1 MSSTMIR
8 TAISLVWLTL
18 VALASHA
25 QVNDAARALK
35 LLPAPKEVQMAEGRI
50 VIKPT
55 TTILISDAED
65 RFAAETL
72 QKEIHE
78 RTGMRLS
85 IESVNAASKTI
96 GHISLGRL
104 TDRGL
109 RAYLESQGVR
119 VDKFYGADLNG
130 NDSAKRDYAIRHYPK
145 HDYVEKDSEQYAE
158 KHDSNKCDSIPNG
171 VYDQGYIIRVTDS
184 GVLVAGCTA
193 QGLFYGAQTLRQ
205 LLRPD
210 GFGGKTL
217 AIPAL
222 VIRDWPSMEWRGV
235 SDDISRGPI
244 PTFDYLKTQIRT
256 LAEYKINMLGLNM
269 EHVFDFQTQP
279 LVSPKDAAPKESA
292 AKDAASKEAGTQAAL
307 TPTEIK
313 ALVDYARRYF
323 ITIVPE
329 QQAFGHLHQFLK
341 YEIYSDLA
349 EMPHGHVLTPSNPKT
364 YDLIRQIYGEIV
376 PLFPGLFF
384 HIGSDETFELGLGQT
399 KTLAA
404 QQGLGRVY
412 LEHLQKVF
420 EIMQPYHKQLM
431 FWGDIAV
438 KYPELLTILP
448 KDMIAVPW
456 DYDPKPSYENIIT
469 PYTNAGLRVVV
480 APGAGNWGVIWPDFD
495 SAFVNIRNFIRDGQK
510 HQALGVLNTT
520 WNDDGE
526 SLVDMTWP
534 ALVFGAAA
542 GWQPGESNIDDFKNS
557 YDWAFYRNDEDRT
570 FADVVDN
577 LDRPHS
583 LLAGIK
589 LDNASNELFWSDPF
603 SAAGAATAD
612 KALPVTHEL
621 RLSAEHAA
629 ESLALNRA
637 KARLHAETL
646 DDMLLAAW
654 HLDTL
659 GLKIQFTAEISR
671 YYWDAYQNQSDGLRV
686 QHDLDEI
693 VDINGRLQSLRDAIT
708 EMRRMYS
715 DGWARENRSY
725 WLNNVLVRYDSLA
738 YEVQGKI
745 IAVQAAQRQYW
756 TIKTLPA
763 PEQLGFFLK

>member
-1 MSSTMIR
+1 MR
-8 TAISLVWLTL
+8 RPKL
-18 VALASHA
+18 VASRSDLLLSPFAYNMNYANMKITRWIFLALLACLPLACHA
-25 QVNDAARALK
+25 QVSNAVNALK
-35 LLPAPKEVQMAEGRI
+35 LLPSPKEIRMADGRL
-50 VIKPT
+50 VIKPST
-55 TTILISDAED
+55 AILISDGED
-65 RFAAETL
+65 RTAAETL

-78 RTGMRLS
+78 RTGMKLS
-85 IESVNAASKTI
+85 IESVTAAPKTA

-109 RAYLESQGVR
+109 RSYLESQGVK
-119 VDKFYGADLNG
+119 VGDELG
-130 NDSAKRDYAIRHYPK
+130 
-145 HDYVEKDSEQYAE
+145 
-158 KHDSNKCDSIPNG
+158 
-171 VYDQGYIIRVTDS
+171 DQGYVIRVTDS
-184 GVLVAGCTA
+184 GVLVAGRTA
-193 QGLFYGAQTLRQ
+193 QGLFYGVQTLRQ
-205 LLRPD
+205 LLRPED
-210 GFGGKTL
+210 PAGKTL

-244 PTFDYLKTQIRT
+244 HTLDYLKMQIRT
-256 LAEYKINMLGLNM
+256 LAEYKVNLLGFNM

-279 LVSPKDAAPKESA
+279 LVAPRDTTKTKEDAPNEPAFTA
-292 AKDAASKEAGTQAAL
+292 V
-307 TPTEIK
+307 EIK
-313 ALVDYARRYF
+313 ELVDYASKFY
-323 ITIVPE
+323 ITILPE

-349 EMPHGHVLTPSNPKT
+349 ETPHGHVLTPTNPKT
-364 YDLIRQIYGEIV
+364 YDFIRQIYGEVV
-376 PLFPGLFF
+376 PLFPGPFF

-399 KTLAA
+399 KALAA

-420 EIMQPYHKQLM
+420 EIMRPYHKQLM

-480 APGAGNWGVIWPDFD
+480 APGAGNWRAIWPDLD
-495 SAFVNIRNFIRDGQK
+495 SAFVNIRNFVRDGQK

-542 GWQPGESNIDDFKNS
+542 SWQPGESSIDDFKNS
-557 YDWAFYRNDEDRT
+557 YDWAFYRNDDST
-570 FADVVDN
+570 FANVIEN
-577 LDRPHS
+577 LDSPHA
-583 LLAGIK
+583 LLGGVK
-589 LDNASNELFWSDPF
+589 LDNASHELFWTDPF
-603 SAAGAATAD
+603 SEAGAKTAAT
-612 KALPVTHEL
+612 ALPVTHDL
-621 RLSAEHAA
+621 RISAEHAA
-629 ESLALNRA
+629 ESLMLNRA
-637 KARLHAETL
+637 KAHVHVDTL

-659 GLKIQFTAEISR
+659 GLKIQFTSEISH
-671 YYWDAYQNQSDGLRV
+671 YYWDAYQNQTDGARA
-686 QHDLDEI
+686 QNDLDEI
-693 VDINGRLQSLRDAIT
+693 VDINGRLENLRDAIT
-708 EMRRMYS
+708 HMQKLYAE
-715 DGWARENRSY
+715 GWARENYPY
-725 WLNNVLVRYDSLA
+725 WLDNVLVRYDNLA
-738 YEVQGKI
+738 IEVQQKI
-745 IAVQAAQRQYW
+745 VLVQAAQRQYW
-756 TIKTLPA
+756 STKTLPP